1 MSPERFIWATHSQLQ
16 FRLDNDL
23 ELIVVCLLNYQCFA
37 TMFFLFTQDTLVRW
51 RRMRGFRT
59 LWVPGCDHAGI
70 ATQVVVEKQLKSHD
84 PSFDRFSMGREEFLR
99 NVWKWKREKGGRI
112 FDQVC
117 SLTTSFVLGFNSS
130 KGVTL

>member
-1 MSPERFIWATHSQLQ
+1 MLI
-16 FRLDNDL
+16 
-23 ELIVVCLLNYQCFA
+23 ELS
-37 TMFFLFTQDTLVRW
+37 MFCYNVFLFTQDTLVRW

-70 ATQVVVEKQLKSHD
+70 ATQVVVEKQLKSRD

-99 NVWKWKREKGGRI
+99 NVWKWKKEKGGRI

-117 SLTTSFVLGFNSS
+117 SLTTSFVLGLNSS
-130 KGVTL
+130 KGVTLEK